1 MSLLDYDGLDYH
13 TGKFKTWV
21 KKLLEGKSNTG
32 HKHTKS
38 DITDFPNLGTASV
51 KDVASTGN
59 ASTTQVVMGNDSR
72 LSNARPASDVS
83 AWAKASS
90 KPSYSWD
97 EITSKPNTFTPS
109 DHTHSYLPLSGG
121 TVEGDLEVKYNSGG
135 SGGTLTAQN
144 LRVKGDYTSG
154 FSRNDMTSTTTLA
167 INGNCYIYN
176 SMGGHTSLKTDL
188 VGSATNTVYL
198 PSTDGTLTTSAGKSA
213 TYTSSL
219 SSGSDTLFTQAGAY
233 AMYSELNSNL
243 GKFEE
248 SSDSTKTVPNNTNT
262 IVSSKTLHAGTYILK
277 GVVRFP
283 NATSDYLRSIGFD
296 TRSSLQYP
304 ICSYKNAESIISKD
318 TITLNVI
325 NIIQIAADTTYNLYA
340 YQNSGLSQDTS
351 YNIISVIRIK

>member
-38 DITDFPNLGTASV
+38 DITDFPNSLPANG
-51 KDVASTGN
+51 GN
-59 ASTTQVVMGNDSR
+59 ASTVNGHTVNSDVPADAKFTDTDTWRPLGTTADTACAGNDSR

-97 EITSKPNTFTPS
+97 EITSKPSTFTPS

-121 TVEGDLEVKYNSGG
+121 TVEGDLEVKYNLGG

-219 SSGSDTLFTQAGAY
+219 STGSDTLFTQAGAY

-243 GKFEE
+243 ACLQDIYLVVGYVYNGILYA
-248 SSDSTKTVPNNTNT
+248 SIP
-262 IVSSKTLHAGTYILK
+262 IAGIK
-277 GVVRFP
+277 
-283 NATSDYLRSIGFD
+283 
-296 TRSSLQYP
+296 
-304 ICSYKNAESIISKD
+304 SYDIE
-318 TITLNVI
+318 VI
-325 NIIQIAADTTYNLYA
+325 NILSITSHSILNSIIKTAKGTNVFSITANVSLADGAQFVQIVFKVT
-340 YQNSGLSQDTS
+340 
-351 YNIISVIRIK
+351 

>member
-38 DITDFPNLGTASV
+38 DITDFPNSLPANGGNSSTVNGHTINSDVPANAKFTDTDTWRPLGTTA
-51 KDVASTGN
+51 DTAC
-59 ASTTQVVMGNDSR
+59 AGNDSR
-72 LSNARPASDVS
+72 LSNARPASDVY

-97 EITSKPNTFTPS
+97 EITSKPSTFTPS

-121 TVEGDLEVKYNSGG
+121 TVEGDLEVKYDSGG

-154 FSRNDMTSTTTLA
+154 FSRNDMTSTTTLS

-219 SSGSDTLFTQAGAY
+219 SSGSDTLSTQAGAY

-243 GKFEE
+243 DILLSITTNNFDYVENFSGNENADNAPMGIRKGQSIIGHPSRFEE
-248 SSDSTKTVPNNTNT
+248 WVMYQTYYYDSGHQYGWQLAFNMNGNGIAYRYRRNSTWNDW
-262 IVSSKTLHAGTYILK
+262 A
-277 GVVRFP
+277 
-283 NATSDYLRSIGFD
+283 YLV
-296 TRSSLQYP
+296 L
-304 ICSYKNAESIISKD
+304 ES
-318 TITLNVI
+318 
-325 NIIQIAADTTYNLYA
+325 
-340 YQNSGLSQDTS
+340 
-351 YNIISVIRIK
+351 